1 MKILKPN
8 YAIRNIKF
16 LKGWLN
22 RWLLK
27 TKSYKFFIKFL
38 WPRNPRPFFLKNP
51 GVVSVCRSLTLY
63 TLYKTHTPTFG
74 GGAGKKNARLTI

>member
-22 RWLLK
+22 GWLLK

-38 WPRNPRPFFLKNP
+38 WPRIPRPFFLKNP

-63 TLYKTHTPTFG
+63 TLYKKHTPTLG
-74 GGAGKKNARLTI
+74 GWVGKKNARLTI